1 MPLPRPTLDRLKT
14 QHEVVGILI
23 SGLSKSELKFRPIP
37 EKWSVHENI
46 AHLTCY
52 QPRVVARTQKI
63 LDEDNPSFPAYIP
76 EDDSEFPDF
85 LARSIEEL
93 ISHLNTMRMELVDLI
108 SNLTDEQLK
117 QTGSHAKFG
126 KMNVIE
132 WTEFFLLHEAH
143 HLHTIFRLT
152 RSIKKL

>member
-85 LARSIEEL
+85 LAMSIEEL